1 MRIRIKF
8 SKNGSLK
15 YIGHLD
21 VMRFFQKVIRRAEID
36 IAYSEGFSPHMQ
48 MSFAQPLGIGVT
60 SDGEYFD
67 MDMKSR
73 STSAELVRLMNEQM
87 SDEIQVS
94 NAVEIPSDK
103 ANKCMSLVNAAD
115 YVVSFKNADD
125 VFYSVKDRL
134 KAFLE
139 QKEILALKKTKR
151 NEEITDIRP
160 FIYEYEVNDNN
171 VFFKISTGSVNNIK
185 PQLIMN
191 TFFEKNGID
200 PDKVSLL
207 IHRKEIYA
215 ETSAGFVP
223 LYKLGEE
230 IV

>member
-103 ANKCMSLVNAAD
+103 AIMHCVNF
-115 YVVSFKNADD
+115 VFVLSF
-125 VFYSVKDRL
+125 R
-134 KAFLE
+134 
-139 QKEILALKKTKR
+139 
-151 NEEITDIRP
+151 
-160 FIYEYEVNDNN
+160 
-171 VFFKISTGSVNNIK
+171 
-185 PQLIMN
+185 M
-191 TFFEKNGID
+191 
-200 PDKVSLL
+200 
-207 IHRKEIYA
+207 
-215 ETSAGFVP
+215 
-223 LYKLGEE
+223 
-230 IV
+230 